1 MPNSNLHSFVSL
13 TNFVVHNARLLV
25 LSSFKFQDKQ
35 LDIVHDKINERNE
48 SI

>member
-13 TNFVVHNARLLV
+13 SNFVVHNVRLLV
-25 LSSFKFQDKQ
+25 LRSFRFQNKQ